1 MTTSFDI
8 RLLSEM
14 DRFHM
19 AA

>member
-1 MTTSFDI
+1 M

-19 AA
+19 AD

>member
-1 MTTSFDI
+1 M

-19 AA
+19 AANVA